1 MAKPTYKFSEFVDLL
16 IVKLYEAELEQD
28 STAFVNLDALA
39 RQIKGDAPPD
49 WVFDAAR
56 VLETRALA
64 NCTFNSLGTFAKI
77 SGEGRLYVEEGRGIT
92 KQVQQTPAN
101 FYVTITGDKNNIVTA
116 QDAANIQQ
124 KIVDED
130 QTPIGKVLNEITKRI
145 ESDAALPEG
154 TRKEAL
160 DYTNLIRNE
169 TKKPEPNRSLVA
181 AVLEPLSKIAS
192 IAGNVAT
199 LIKFLNASF

>member
-1 MAKPTYKFSEFVDLL
+1 MAKPKFKFSEFVDLL
-16 IVKLYEAELEQD
+16 IVKLYEAEREQD
-28 STAFVNLDALA
+28 SSAFVNLDMLA
-39 RQIKGDAPPD
+39 QQINDDIPSD
-49 WVFDAAR
+49 WVFDAAK

-64 NCTFNSLGTFAKI
+64 NCTFNSMGTFAKI

-92 KQVQQTPAN
+92 KEVQRAPSN
-101 FYVTITGDKNNIVTA
+101 YYVTVNGDQNNVVTA
-116 QDAANIQQ
+116 QDASNIQQ
-124 KIVDED
+124 KTVSED
-130 QTPIGKVLNEITKRI
+130 QTPIGKVLDEITKRI
-145 ESDAALPEG
+145 EADIALPEAI
-154 TRKEAL
+154 RKEAL
-160 DYTNLIRNE
+160 DYANLIRKE

>member
-1 MAKPTYKFSEFVDLL
+1 MAKPSYKFSEFVDLL
-16 IVKLYEAELEQD
+16 VVKLYESEREQD
-28 STAFVNLDALA
+28 SSAFVNLDALA
-39 RQIKGDAPPD
+39 QQIKGDIPSD
-49 WVFDAAR
+49 WVFDAAK

-64 NCTFNSLGTFAKI
+64 NCTFNPRGTFAKI

-92 KQVQQTPAN
+92 KQVQQSPAN
-101 FYVTITGDKNNIVTA
+101 FYVTVTGDNNNILAA
-116 QDAANIQQ
+116 QDATNIQQ
-124 KIVDED
+124 KTIDET
-130 QTPIGKVLNEITKRI
+130 QTPIGKELNEITKRI
-145 ESDAALPEG
+145 EADSALSEA
-154 TRKEAL
+154 TRQEAL
-160 DYTNLIRNE
+160 DYANLIRNE